1 MIVNYDPK
9 FFIVQAAG
17 LLLDIC
23 SLKTTTL
30 CLLKWPSFQKNLIQ
44 ILQDKIFMLVKITF
58 FPE

>member
-9 FFIVQAAG
+9 SFIVQATG

-23 SLKTTTL
+23 SLKITAL
-30 CLLKWPSFQKNLIQ
+30 CLLKRFQKKFIQ
-44 ILQDKIFMLVKITF
+44 ILQNKIFLLVKITF